1 EPRIDGGLLGQ
12 HGSLPATNSLDLH
25 SRLDGHTRPQQMVR
39 ILTLVEPN
47 SHGESLHHFHV
58 VPGRIFRRKE
68 AEERASGARKAVNFG
83 LVVAPEGI
91 NADCDRLTRSHS
103 SELRLFEV
111 RRDPD
116 IVQGNDYEQALPRLH
131 VMTKLHS
138 LSPDHAADRSVNLGI
153 AEVEFS
159 GAQIGARLLQMSR
172 GRL

>member
-1 EPRIDGGLLGQ
+1 MKAIPKLPPQFRKRFVRLEALLFWSGLSCEYASTLTG
-12 HGSLPATNSLDLH
+12 TSLDLH

-68 AEERASGARKAVNFG
+68 AEERASGARKAVHFG

-103 SELRLFEV
+103 S
-111 RRDPD
+111 
-116 IVQGNDYEQALPRLH
+116 
-131 VMTKLHS
+131 
-138 LSPDHAADRSVNLGI
+138 
-153 AEVEFS
+153 
-159 GAQIGARLLQMSR
+159 
-172 GRL
+172 